1 MSVYEPQDYEKV
13 IERIKT
19 KISQLNIEMGKC
31 LTEEEILILHI
42 SFNHISISF
51 VILPKP
57 KFLKQKRL

>member
-31 LTEEEILILHI
+31 LTEEEIM
-42 SFNHISISF
+42 SF
-51 VILPKP
+51 
-57 KFLKQKRL
+57 